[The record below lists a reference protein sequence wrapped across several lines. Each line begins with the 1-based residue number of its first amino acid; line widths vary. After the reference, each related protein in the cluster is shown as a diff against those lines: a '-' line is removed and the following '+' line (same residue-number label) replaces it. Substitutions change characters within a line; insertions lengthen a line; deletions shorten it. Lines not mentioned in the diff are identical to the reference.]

1 MSQTKLFIPFCIND
15 YDEIYNYMYDKYSE
29 CINENTRNELDDKL
43 AVHFLYWLLAKIDDD
58 YGRFRNYK
66 IIKISKTSILVS
78 FDTGAVYGFFV
89 RMTCV
94 YQSQGLKYDVFEN
107 PLVNFIKLLKTQT
120 ENIYSDYFEEKGKDL
135 IDEFFAKD
143 DEDDE

>member
-1 MSQTKLFIPFCIND
+1 
-15 YDEIYNYMYDKYSE
+15 MYDKYSE